1 MGFDTIKWLV
11 ILGLLG
17 SVEVAALID
26 ARRGDTLSEAVWR
39 WFRVHDRMPNP
50 LALAARGLL
59 LVFLVW
65 LTGHLV
71 FGWWTL

>member
-1 MGFDTIKWLV
+1 MSFDTIKWLA

-17 SVEVAALID
+17 GVEVVALLD
-26 ARRGDTLSEAVWR
+26 SRRGDTLSETVWR
-39 WFRVHDRMPNP
+39 WFRVHDRVPNP
-50 LALAARGLL
+50 LAYVARGLL

-71 FGWWTL
+71 FGWWTP